1 MKQAAKAA
9 VVLED
14 GFGCSL
20 AWAASAEMEVVWSV
34 ETEYTCFVM
43 EAVCHEH
50 LEVEQDGM
58 SL

>member
-1 MKQAAKAA
+1 M
-9 VVLED
+9 LED